1 MTDLELRNIWQQ
13 SNAGDLFRVS
23 KQQSEE
29 ITKLKVQQSL
39 SVVQQLKAVG
49 FIIGVCWILLVDN
62 IIIATWEEASPYFL
76 YSALFQV
83 LTVKLAVG
91 IYLYQMVLIS
101 QVNNFT
107 PVVQTQQKLAQLQI
121 AVLWSVRVLVLQ
133 LPAWTTF
140 YLHAEMFRTGHP
152 VLLLLQVSVTLA
164 AVVAAI
170 WLFINIR
177 FENRNKKWFKLL
189 FAGKEWQPVMKAM
202 EILEDSEALN
212 NK

>member
-62 IIIATWEEASPYFL
+62 IIIATWEAASPYFL